1 MIAAI
6 WLALRTSPL
15 AIGAL
20 ALLLS
25 YGGFKGYGKYQHYA
39 GVKAGEAR
47 LADKIEKK
55 ANEDAKVADAAAEG
69 VATGRPGR
77 PDPYRMRK

>member
-20 ALLLS
+20 ALLLG
-25 YGGFKGYGKYQHYA
+25 YGGLKGYGKYQHYS

-47 LADKIEKK
+47 MAEKIETK
-55 ANEDAKVADAAAEG
+55 ANDDAKVADAVRNEAGSG
-69 VATGRPGR
+69 VRGRGDRYRLR
-77 PDPYRMRK
+77 P